1 MKWRRH
7 RGGLIEEGE
16 QRPAGVGQVG
26 LKVGTSRVQEV
37 VASRACHENQHRHF
51 LQSQGAV

>member
-37 VASRACHENQHRHF
+37 VASRACHGNQHRHF